1 MSRLVQLSI
10 AALMVTA
17 VVAFVLNPRP
27 GIAGSAAEIDR
38 NVDKALI
45 VLYAQS

>member
-17 VVAFVLNPRP
+17 AAAFVLNPRP
-27 GIAGSAAEIDR
+27 SIAGSAAEIDR
-38 NVDKALI
+38 NVDKAFIDL
-45 VLYAQS
+45 